1 MSDIAYN
8 YAVTVR
14 TIDIEALLVKGEC
27 PDFKQYGTMI
37 TVAMAAGAWM
47 QQNDVTGIEANLV
60 KLLRLLNASERVVC
74 LLAVPLPKLE
84 QLAKS
89 DIMSAWVQEGRE
101 KHERL
106 SR

>member
-27 PDFKQYGTMI
+27 PDPDFKQYGTMI

-47 QQNDVTGIEANLV
+47 QQNDITGIEGNLV
-60 KLLRLLNASERVVC
+60 KLLRLFNASERVVC

-84 QLAKS
+84 RLAKS
-89 DIMSAWVQEGRE
+89 DIISAWVQKCEE
-101 KHERL
+101 KHD
-106 SR
+106 